1 MSNDLF
7 FWLLLVFACILA
19 VGLLFLHK
27 AAARRGVRGWLLFWR
42 WVVLYGLMALYLGFI
57 CAGVRSVPVSEAL
70 LLKGAVFSCI
80 FTAVLGVMHL
90 SVKSLPVAWV
100 RFVKLILFCG
110 MIGVILWLFV
120 VGVGVMNSTRGLFL
134 KVLVL
139 ALLWKLL
146 LWFFIR
152 AQSDTLVQRVLY
164 VLNYLLFIC
173 IWVLVLSFAFLGAER
188 LGWSWLWFSNQD
200 VSSIMRI
207 SLFLLIYQGVKSARR
222 DVGSF
227 FKKVGF

>member
-1 MSNDLF
+1 M
-7 FWLLLVFACILA
+7 LLVFACILA

-90 SVKSLPVAWV
+90 SVKSLPVVWAGV
-100 RFVKLILFCG
+100 LKVMAFCG
-110 MIGVILWLFV
+110 MIGLILWLFV

-146 LWFFIR
+146 LGFFIR

-207 SLFLLIYQGVKSARR
+207 SLFLLIFQGMKSARVMAGR
-222 DVGSF
+222 F
-227 FKKVGF
+227 LKKSEERR